1 MVGRQLK
8 NQIAIL
14 AALAFGFLLF
24 SPRARASDDKTAKL
38 FEAKC
43 SVCHG
48 DDGHGTDI
56 GRGLNVVDLHSPEV
70 QKQTDDQL
78 IAAVTNGKNKMPPNK
93 GKLTAAQIKSL
104 VGYVRELGKQK

>member
-1 MVGRQLK
+1 MIGQ
-8 NQIAIL
+8 QIKIQT
-14 AALAFGFLLF
+14 AFLVTLSLGLMLF
-24 SPRARASDDKTAKL
+24 TPPARAADDKTAKL

-43 SVCHG
+43 AVCHG

-70 QKQTDDQL
+70 QKQTDEQL
-78 IAAVTNGKNKMPPNK
+78 IDAVTNGKNKMPPNK

-104 VGYVRELGKQK
+104 VAYVRELGKQK